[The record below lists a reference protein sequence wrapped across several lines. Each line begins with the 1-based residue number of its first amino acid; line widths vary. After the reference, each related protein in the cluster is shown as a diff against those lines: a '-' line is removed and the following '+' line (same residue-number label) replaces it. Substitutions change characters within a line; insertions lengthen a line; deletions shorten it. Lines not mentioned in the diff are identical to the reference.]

1 MAQAQLELRDF
12 DTYHDL
18 CERLIRKH
26 TIDTAGAFAAA
37 MNRAIK
43 RGREHATPG
52 TFVDRTATYARQ
64 LRGEVAISVC
74 GSPAQMCME
83 RAVAEA
89 GAATLK

>member
-18 CERLIRKH
+18 CERAIRKH
-26 TIDTAGAFAAA
+26 TIDTDDAFSAA
-37 MNRAIK
+37 MKQAIK
-43 RGREHATPG
+43 RGRERVKPG

-64 LRGEVAISVC
+64 LRGEVAMSVT
-74 GSPAQMCME
+74 GSPAQMCLE

-89 GAATLK
+89 GSATLK

>member
-1 MAQAQLELRDF
+1 MAQAQLETTDF
-12 DTYHDL
+12 NAYHDL
-18 CERLIRKH
+18 CERAIRKH
-26 TIDTAGAFAAA
+26 TIDGDDAFVAA

-43 RGREHATPG
+43 YRQVKVKPG

-89 GAATLK
+89 GSATLK

>member
-1 MAQAQLELRDF
+1 MAQAQLETTDYNA
-12 DTYHDL
+12 YHDL
-18 CERLIRKH
+18 CERAIRKH
-26 TIDTAGAFAAA
+26 TIADDTAFARA
-37 MNRAIK
+37 MTGAIK

-64 LRGEVAISVC
+64 LRGEVAFSVC

-89 GAATLK
+89 GSATLK